1 MKHVM
6 STAVAVALSLYATA
20 QEQADS
26 AKVNNLSL
34 PNAELL
40 LLPNVE
46 LNEVNV
52 LGTWAQKNDPIAQI
66 NMTQK
71 DIEALKHRP
80 RPSLRTARYRRRSEF
95 L

>member
-26 AKVNNLSL
+26 AKIDI
-34 PNAELL
+34 L

-52 LGTWAQKNDPIAQI
+52 LGTWAQKDDPYCSDQF
-66 NMTQK
+66 NR
-71 DIEALKHRP
+71 EG
-80 RPSLRTARYRRRSEF
+80 Y
-95 L
+95 